1 MAQQKGAKML
11 VTEGTQ
17 GPMDLST
24 LVPQLLL
31 ACVLQMVRS

>member
-1 MAQQKGAKML
+1 MAQQKDTKML

-17 GPMDLST
+17 GPMDLSA
-24 LVPQLLL
+24 LVPQLL